1 MRKWRRN
8 KTLWRSLKTLWQ
20 SCAYPFLLAKEC
32 ARSIDSQVLN
42 GFDIEIALLR
52 RLCRPSRLHQAK
64 FILLM
69 YAKHVARSQGRGSK
83 CNKWQTAAATKIARQ
98 SMQQRTRPGCQ
109 VAFAKRKANQPG
121 QKWRI
126 FWKGVKFW
134 EKPTSMLKQMLLF
147 EQPQSQSKSSL
158 LQSLET
164 QAASFALEQQ
174 LKARPGVIIE
184 VCADKLRQNQTSVT
198 QLGTPKLAEW

>member
-1 MRKWRRN
+1 
-8 KTLWRSLKTLWQ
+8 
-20 SCAYPFLLAKEC
+20 
-32 ARSIDSQVLN
+32 
-42 GFDIEIALLR
+42 
-52 RLCRPSRLHQAK
+52 
-64 FILLM
+64 
-69 YAKHVARSQGRGSK
+69 
-83 CNKWQTAAATKIARQ
+83 
-98 SMQQRTRPGCQ
+98 
-109 VAFAKRKANQPG
+109 
-121 QKWRI
+121 
-126 FWKGVKFW
+126 
-134 EKPTSMLKQMLLF
+134 MLKQMLLF